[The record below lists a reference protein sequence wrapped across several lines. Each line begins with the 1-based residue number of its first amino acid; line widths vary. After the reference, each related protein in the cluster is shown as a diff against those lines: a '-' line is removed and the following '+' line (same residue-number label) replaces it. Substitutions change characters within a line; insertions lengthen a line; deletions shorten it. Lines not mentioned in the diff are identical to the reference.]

1 MATASASTLREAAD
15 WGDDSNSDW
24 TTGGEPQMG
33 MGNPDASGAG
43 LAPLG
48 KHGKVADEVLG
59 AAHYHHRA
67 SSLALA
73 ACAYAPRIPFFLT
86 VSPF

>member
-33 MGNPDASGAG
+33 MGGPDASGAG

-48 KHGKVADEVLG
+48 NTESG
-59 AAHYHHRA
+59 
-67 SSLALA
+67 
-73 ACAYAPRIPFFLT
+73 
-86 VSPF
+86 